1 MRYACKF
8 LIVCLIGAAV
18 TGLWG
23 QGGFR
28 PGPAGSYPSRQNVG
42 GLAIA
47 AVKYESDEETRAAF
61 GKVNPNEYGVLPVLL
76 VFENTGGQT
85 LLLDRMRVAYQYKG
99 NEVLPTP
106 PPDLPYALAP
116 KRPGSGPGYKSPI
129 PLPKKKNPMAA
140 VELQTR
146 AFGAKSL
153 LKGESASGFFYFE
166 TRHQRNAVIYITG
179 IREGVTGKE
188 LFFAEV
194 PLDSPGDSSAAR

>member
-8 LIVCLIGAAV
+8 LIVSLWAAGV
-18 TGLWG
+18 IAAWG
-23 QGGFR
+23 QGGFK
-28 PGPAGSYPSRQNVG
+28 PGPAGAYPSCQNLG
-42 GLAIA
+42 NLKIA

-76 VFENTGGQT
+76 IFENTGEQT

-99 NEVLPTP
+99 NEVLPTAP
-106 PPDLPYALAP
+106 ADLPYALAP
-116 KRPGSGPGYKSPI
+116 KRPRTGPSYPTPI
-129 PLPKKKNPMAA
+129 PLPKKKNPMTA

-146 AFGAKSL
+146 AFGAKTL
-153 LKGESASGFFYFE
+153 LKGESASGFYYFQ

-194 PLDSPGDSSAAR
+194 PLDSPADAAAGH